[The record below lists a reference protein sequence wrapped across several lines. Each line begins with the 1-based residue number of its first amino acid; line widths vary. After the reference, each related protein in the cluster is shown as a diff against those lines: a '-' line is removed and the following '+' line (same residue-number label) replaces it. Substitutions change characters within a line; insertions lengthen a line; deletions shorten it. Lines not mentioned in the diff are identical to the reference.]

1 MNLAD
6 AIRQA
11 AQSSGAPIG
20 AHQVDQPDQPDMELE
35 AQKEISI
42 VALPVNV
49 NSDNPGVSNVVR
61 LELVLNPE
69 QLSSLLRAI
78 VAGQHSVMTLRD
90 AAAYLRLP
98 SNVVEQMAVE
108 GKLPALSIDGKWRF
122 KHAALDE
129 WMNSRQSDDPAFD
142 KAVGA

>member
-11 AQSSGAPIG
+11 AQQSGAPAGQQPPDEMDAVLPI
-20 AHQVDQPDQPDMELE
+20 HQ
-35 AQKEISI
+35 EISI
-42 VALPVNV
+42 VTVPVNPTQE
-49 NSDNPGVSNVVR
+49 NATTSNVVR

-78 VAGQHSVMTLRD
+78 VAGQHSVMTLRE

-98 SNVVEQMAVE
+98 SNTVDQLATE

-122 KHAALDE
+122 THAALDE
-129 WMNSRQSDDPAFD
+129 WINNCQNEEPTFD

>member
-11 AQSSGAPIG
+11 AQHSGETPIPQP
-20 AHQVDQPDQPDMELE
+20 AHQADPVLQ
-35 AQKEISI
+35 AQQEISL
-42 VALPVNV
+42 VCLPVNPT
-49 NSDNPGVSNVVR
+49 SDNIATSNVVR

-69 QLSSLLRAI
+69 QLSALLRAI
-78 VAGQHSVMTLRD
+78 VAGQHSVMTLRE

-98 SNVVEQMAVE
+98 STAVDQMATD

-122 KHAALDE
+122 THAALDE
-129 WMNSRQSDDPAFD
+129 WMNSRQSEEHVLDR
-142 KAVGA
+142 AVGA

>member
-11 AQSSGAPIG
+11 AQSSGTPLG
-20 AHQVDQPDQPDMELE
+20 PQSPDVVAVE
-35 AQKEISI
+35 ATADVQQEISI
-42 VALPVNV
+42 VAKTSNA
-49 NSDNPGVSNVVR
+49 NSDNPSVSNVVR

-78 VAGQHSVMTLRD
+78 GNVQHSVMTLRE
-90 AAAYLRLP
+90 AATYLRLP
-98 SNVVEQMAVE
+98 SKDVEQMAAE

-122 KHAALDE
+122 TLAALDE
-129 WMNSRQSDDPAFD
+129 WMTARQGEETTYDR
-142 KAVGA
+142 AVGA

>member
-11 AQSSGAPIG
+11 AQHSGTPVG
-20 AHQVDQPDQPDMELE
+20 QQLPDQPVQELST
-35 AQKEISI
+35 QQEISI
-42 VALPVNV
+42 VTVPINPSQDNV
-49 NSDNPGVSNVVR
+49 ATSNIVR

-78 VAGQHSVMTLRD
+78 VAGQHSVMTLRE

-98 SNVVEQMAVE
+98 STTVDQLATD

-122 KHAALDE
+122 THAALDE
-129 WMNSRQSDDPAFD
+129 WMNNRQSDEPMFD

>member
-11 AQSSGAPIG
+11 AQHSGAPLG
-20 AHQVDQPDQPDMELE
+20 PNQAVEPAEGVEAH
-35 AQKEISI
+35 KEISI
-42 VALPVNV
+42 VAASV
-49 NSDNPGVSNVVR
+49 NSTSDSPAPTNVVR

-69 QLSSLLRAI
+69 QLGSLLRAI
-78 VAGQHSVMTLRD
+78 VAGQHSVMTLRE

-98 SNVVEQMAVE
+98 STVVDQMATE
-108 GKLPALSIDGKWRF
+108 GKLPAMSIDGKWRF
-122 KHAALDE
+122 THAALDE
-129 WMNSRQSDDPAFD
+129 WMNSQQAEEHVFD

>member
-11 AQSSGAPIG
+11 AQHSGTPLG
-20 AHQVDQPDQPDMELE
+20 PNLTEESEQVLA

-42 VALPVNV
+42 VSETVNTTP
-49 NSDNPGVSNVVR
+49 DNGMLTNVVR

-78 VAGQHSVMTLRD
+78 VAGQHSVMTLRE

-98 SNVVEQMAVE
+98 CNTVDQLATE

-122 KHAALDE
+122 THAALDE
-129 WMNSRQSDDPAFD
+129 WMNSRQTDEPVFD

>member
-11 AQSSGAPIG
+11 AQHSGPTLGPHLA
-20 AHQVDQPDQPDMELE
+20 DQPEPVLA
-35 AQKEISI
+35 AQKEVAI
-42 VALPVNV
+42 VNESNNHA
-49 NSDNPGVSNVVR
+49 SENPMLSNVVR

-78 VAGQHSVMTLRD
+78 VAGQHSVMTLRE

-98 SNVVEQMAVE
+98 SNVIDQMATE

-122 KHAALDE
+122 THAALDE
-129 WMNSRQSDDPAFD
+129 WFNSRQSDESALD

>member
-11 AQSSGAPIG
+11 AQHGGIPAGPQLSDPSESALPIT
-20 AHQVDQPDQPDMELE
+20 Q
-35 AQKEISI
+35 EISI
-42 VALPVNV
+42 VTVPVSSLQDNV
-49 NSDNPGVSNVVR
+49 TTSNVVR

-98 SNVVEQMAVE
+98 SHTVEQMATE

-122 KHAALDE
+122 THAALDE
-129 WMNSRQSDDPAFD
+129 WINSRQTEEPVFD
-142 KAVGA
+142 RAVGA

>member
-11 AQSSGAPIG
+11 AQSSGSQIG
-20 AHQVDQPDQPDMELE
+20 AHQADQLEIEPE

-42 VALPVNV
+42 VALPVNGDLD
-49 NSDNPGVSNVVR
+49 NSSVSNVVR

-78 VAGQHSVMTLRD
+78 VAGQHSIMTLRD

-98 SNVVEQMAVE
+98 SNVVEQMAIE
-108 GKLPALSIDGKWRF
+108 GRLPALSIDGKWRF

-129 WMNSRQSDDPAFD
+129 WMNSRQSDDTGFD

>member
-11 AQSSGAPIG
+11 AQSSGTTLGPQTP
-20 AHQVDQPDQPDMELE
+20 QVAEPTGQIQ
-35 AQKEISI
+35 QEISL
-42 VALPVNV
+42 VALPVNA
-49 NSDNPGVSNVVR
+49 NPDSASVSNVVR

-78 VAGQHSVMTLRD
+78 VNGQHSVLTLRE

-98 SNVVEQMAVE
+98 SNLVDQMASE
-108 GKLPALSIDGKWRF
+108 GKLPGLSIDGKWRF
-122 KHAALDE
+122 TYSALDE
-129 WMNSRQSDDPAFD
+129 WLNSRQAEDIPYD